1 MLARAFPS
9 ILRISHH
16 SWGRLHRALRAR
28 HDFDLEPADFT
39 RTSISVLTRSY
50 DNGRDGANTRES
62 VLTAAAVGSRGI
74 KRLFSLALAG
84 DRRGAEAQPLIVP
97 GVSLPD
103 GQTRDLVLVATMANK
118 IFAFDANDGTPVWG
132 STLGPPV
139 NGTRDIDAHLIND
152 HWGVLSTPVVDAA
165 AGVLYACAWISPD
178 GSPTNARHWLH
189 AVSIADGRAV
199 HPPLNLEGATWD
211 PGHGL
216 PIQRFAAATRKQRAS
231 LLLVSGTV
239 FIAFGSVRETS
250 RDNRGWII
258 ACDTRAWRISAAWA
272 ATAKGF
278 GGGIWQAGSGLVAD
292 RDGFIYCM
300 TGNGTFDA
308 VSDWGESFL
317 KLKYTPPAGRQP
329 GSIAVVDWWTPWT
342 DDGRSGLDRS
352 GDELAIPNP
361 TNLRVY
367 TLDHKAGWDDMDLGS
382 GGPVLMPELG
392 FIAGAGK
399 DGVLFVAKINDMGKT
414 KPTDLDAPAGNYA
427 KLAAP
432 PIWFTYFPGPEVS
445 PMPDDISTLNRLFF
459 QRTHHQHGAP
469 IYWRS
474 PEHGPMLFCWGENG
488 NLRAWS
494 VAANGVATY
503 LAGSAEVASVQSPAP
518 PGGMPGGMMC
528 LSANGATPNTAVLW
542 ACIPYLDANTVV
554 SPGRL
559 LGYDATSFG
568 TFGDGSKQLRVLWD
582 SQDWNLGFS
591 FCKFTP
597 PVVANGRLYVPT
609 YDGRIDVYG
618 LA

>member
-1 MLARAFPS
+1 M
-9 ILRISHH
+9 
-16 SWGRLHRALRAR
+16 
-28 HDFDLEPADFT
+28 
-39 RTSISVLTRSY
+39 SISVPTRAYSN
-50 DNGRDGANTRES
+50 DRSGANTQES
-62 VLTAAAVGSRGI
+62 VLTAAAVRTRGI
-74 KRLFSLALAG
+74 RRLFSLPLPG
-84 DRRGAEAQPLIVP
+84 DARGAEAQPLIVP
-97 GVSLPD
+97 GVALP
-103 GQTRDLVLVATMANK
+103 GGRTRDLVLLATMANQVL
-118 IFAFDANDGTPVWG
+118 AFDANDGTPVWQR
-132 STLGPPV
+132 TLGTPI
-139 NGTRDIDAHLIND
+139 NGSRDIDAHLVND
-152 HWGVLSTPVVDAA
+152 HWGILSTPVVDTAS
-165 AGVLYACAWISPD
+165 GVMYACAWVSSD
-178 GSPTNARHWLH
+178 GTPAKAQHWLH
-189 AVSIADGRAV
+189 AVGITDGRAV

-216 PIQRFAAATRKQRAS
+216 PVQRFASAARKQRAS

-250 RDNRGWII
+250 RDSRGWII
-258 ACDTRAWRISAAWA
+258 ACDTSAWRISAAWA
-272 ATAKGF
+272 AAARGF
-278 GGGIWQAGSGLVAD
+278 GGGIWQAGSGLAAD
-292 RDGFIYCM
+292 RNGFIYCM

-308 VSDWGESFL
+308 ETDWAESFL
-317 KLKYTPPAGRQP
+317 KLRFSPPAGRQA

-352 GDELAIPNP
+352 GDELSIPQP

-367 TLDHKAGWDDMDLGS
+367 TIDHTRGWDDMDLGS
-382 GGPVLMPELG
+382 GGPVQLQDLG

-399 DGVLFVAKINDMGKT
+399 DGILFVVKSNEMGKT
-414 KPTDLDAPAGNYA
+414 RPADLDHPAANYA

-432 PIWFTYFPGPEVS
+432 PIWFTFFPGPGVS
-445 PMPDDISTLNRLFF
+445 AMPDDISTLNRLFL
-459 QRTHHQHGAP
+459 QRTHHQHAAP

-494 VAANGVATY
+494 VGANGAASY
-503 LAGSAEVASVQSPAP
+503 LACSAEVASAQSPVP

-528 LSANGATPNTAVLW
+528 LSADGTAPNTAVLW
-542 ACIPYLDANTVV
+542 ACIPYLDANMVV

-559 LGYDATSFG
+559 LAYDATSFG

-582 SQDWNLGFS
+582 SRDWNLAFS

-597 PVVANGRLYVPT
+597 PVVANGKLYVPT
-609 YDGRIDVYG
+609 YDARVDVYG

>member
-1 MLARAFPS
+1 MLPRHFHS
-9 ILRISHH
+9 ILRLSHKPL
-16 SWGRLHRALRAR
+16 SRLRRALRAK

-50 DNGRDGANTRES
+50 DNGRDGANTHES
-62 VLTAAAVGSRGI
+62 VLTAAAVGSHGI

-84 DRRGAEAQPLIVP
+84 DGRGAEAQPLIVP
-97 GVSLPD
+97 GVGLPD

-132 STLGPPV
+132 STFGTPV
-139 NGTRDIDAHLIND
+139 NGSRDIDAHLIND

-178 GSPTNARHWLH
+178 GSPANARHWLH

-216 PIQRFAAATRKQRAS
+216 PIQKFASATRKQRAS

-250 RDNRGWII
+250 RDSRGWII
-258 ACDTRAWRISAAWA
+258 ACDTSTWRISAAWA

-292 RDGFIYCM
+292 RNGFIYCM

-308 VSDWGESFL
+308 VTDWAESFL
-317 KLKYTPPAGRQP
+317 KLRYTPPAGSQP

-367 TLDHKAGWDDMDLGS
+367 TMDHKAGWDDMDLGS
-382 GGPVLMPELG
+382 GGPVLLQELG
-392 FIAGAGK
+392 FIA
-399 DGVLFVAKINDMGKT
+399 
-414 KPTDLDAPAGNYA
+414 APARMA
-427 KLAAP
+427 SCSLPRSMTWARP
-432 PIWFTYFPGPEVS
+432 SRP
-445 PMPDDISTLNRLFF
+445 ISTRWPETTPSSRPRRSGSHTSRGPKSVRC
-459 QRTHHQHGAP
+459 RTTFRRSIGCSFSAPTISTARRSIGAVP
-469 IYWRS
+469 STDQCCSVGERTVTCARGAS
-474 PEHGPMLFCWGENG
+474 P
-488 NLRAWS
+488 RTAW
-494 VAANGVATY
+494 
-503 LAGSAEVASVQSPAP
+503 
-518 PGGMPGGMMC
+518 
-528 LSANGATPNTAVLW
+528 
-542 ACIPYLDANTVV
+542 
-554 SPGRL
+554 
-559 LGYDATSFG
+559 
-568 TFGDGSKQLRVLWD
+568 
-582 SQDWNLGFS
+582 
-591 FCKFTP
+591 
-597 PVVANGRLYVPT
+597 
-609 YDGRIDVYG
+609 
-618 LA
+618 